1 MPLQAQIVS
10 FLTDPFFLLL
20 KMTLILCGY
29 VVIILIV
36 NMVLPAFES
45 GTRILFFLIVMAT
58 VGPVVVDSFRM
69 IDEIAKGL
77 SHIFTAFYPILTST
91 FLLSSS
97 IMAIASWQPFI
108 LFFVQILTII
118 SSKWLIPGVLLAVVF
133 DVCSVIVKDISFTRI
148 AEFIR
153 FTILSIVSA
162 SVLCYILLMSAT
174 GIAAFSVNRAVAEP
188 VKKLIEENIPIVGS
202 FIVDSFSMFQHM
214 TQFSTSI
221 TSISAFIA
229 VITVAFIPTVQLVV
243 SAYSLKLLAALLEPI
258 AFDDICKLLEQISK
272 SLFTLC
278 AVSFLIAFS
287 FMFSCFFLI
296 VFVQIMVGGR

>member
-1 MPLQAQIVS
+1 
-10 FLTDPFFLLL
+10 
-20 KMTLILCGY
+20 
-29 VVIILIV
+29 
-36 NMVLPAFES
+36 MVLPEFEK
-45 GTRILFFLIVMAT
+45 GTRLLFFLIVLAT
-58 VGPVVVDSFRM
+58 VGPVVVDSFRL

-77 SHIFTAFYPILTST
+77 SHIFMAFYPILTST

-97 IMAIASWQPFI
+97 IMAIASWQPFL
-108 LFFVQILTII
+108 LFFVQVLTII

-162 SVLCYILLMSAT
+162 SVICYIILMSAS
-174 GIAAFSVNRAVAEP
+174 GVASFSVNRAVAEP
-188 VKKLIEENIPIVGS
+188 VKKLIEENIPVVGS

-214 TQFSTSI
+214 SQFSTSI
-221 TSISAFIA
+221 TSISAFVA
-229 VITVAFIPTVQLVV
+229 VVTVAFIPTVQLVV
-243 SAYSLKLLAALLEPI
+243 SAYSLKLLAAILEPI
-258 AFDDICKLLEQISK
+258 AFDDICKLLDLVSK

-296 VFVQIMVGGR
+296 VFAQVMAGGR

>member
-1 MPLQAQIVS
+1 
-10 FLTDPFFLLL
+10 
-20 KMTLILCGY
+20 MTLILCGY
-29 VVIILIV
+29 VVIILII
-36 NMVLPAFES
+36 NMIVPEFEK

-58 VGPVVVDSFRM
+58 VGPVVVDSFRL
-69 IDEIAKGL
+69 IDEIGQGL
-77 SHIFTAFYPILTST
+77 SHVFMAFYPILTST

-97 IMAIASWQPFI
+97 IMAIASWQPFM
-108 LFFVQILTII
+108 LFFVQVLTIV

-133 DVCSVIVKDISFTRI
+133 DVSSTIVKDISFTRI

-162 SVLCYILLMSAT
+162 SVICYIILMSAS
-174 GIAAFSVNRAVAEP
+174 GVAAFSVNRAVAEP
-188 VKKLIEENIPIVGS
+188 VKKLIEGNIPIVGS

-214 TQFSTSI
+214 SQFSTSL

-229 VITVAFIPTVQLVV
+229 VVTVAFIPTVQLVV
-243 SAYSLKLLAALLEPI
+243 SAYSLKLLAAILEPI
-258 AFDDICKLLEQISK
+258 AFDDICKLLDHISK

-296 VFVQIMVGGR
+296 VFVQVMVGGR

>member
-1 MPLQAQIVS
+1 MQAQIVS

-20 KMTLILCGY
+20 KMTLTLCGY

-45 GTRILFFLIVMAT
+45 GTRILFFLIVLAT

-69 IDEIAKGL
+69 IDDIAKGL

-133 DVCSVIVKDISFTRI
+133 DVCSVIVKEISFTRI
-148 AEFIR
+148 AELIR

-174 GIAAFSVNRAVAEP
+174 GVAAFSINRAVAEP

-221 TSISAFIA
+221 TSISAFVA
-229 VITVAFIPTVQLVV
+229 VVTVSFIPTIQLVV

>member
-1 MPLQAQIVS
+1 MQAQIVS
-10 FLTDPFFLLL
+10 YLTDPFFLLL

-133 DVCSVIVKDISFTRI
+133 DVSSVIVKEISFTRI

-153 FTILSIVSA
+153 FTILSVVSA
-162 SVLCYILLMSAT
+162 SVICYIILMSAT
-174 GIAAFSVNRAVAEP
+174 GVAAFSVNRAVAEP

-221 TSISAFIA
+221 TSISAFVA
-229 VITVAFIPTVQLVV
+229 VVTVAFIPTVQLIV

>member
-1 MPLQAQIVS
+1 MQAQILS

-36 NMVLPAFES
+36 NMVLPEFEK
-45 GTRILFFLIVMAT
+45 GTRILFFLIVLAT
-58 VGPVVVDSFRM
+58 VGPVVVDSFRL
-69 IDEIAKGL
+69 IDEIAQGI
-77 SHIFTAFYPILTST
+77 SHIFMAFYPILTST

-97 IMAIASWQPFI
+97 VMAIASWQPFI
-108 LFFVQILTII
+108 LFFVQVLTIV
-118 SSKWLIPGVLLAVVF
+118 SAKWLIPAVLLAVVF
-133 DVCSVIVKDISFTRI
+133 DVSSVIVKDISFTRI

-162 SVLCYILLMSAT
+162 SVICYIILMSAS
-174 GIAAFSVNRAVAEP
+174 GVAAFSVNRAVAEP

-202 FIVDSFSMFQHM
+202 FIVDSFSMFQQM
-214 TQFSTSI
+214 SQFSTSI
-221 TSISAFIA
+221 TSISAFVA
-229 VITVAFIPTVQLVV
+229 VVTVAFIPTVQLVV
-243 SAYSLKLLAALLEPI
+243 SAYSLKLLAAILEPI
-258 AFDDICKLLEQISK
+258 AFDDICKLLEQVSK

>member
-1 MPLQAQIVS
+1 MQAQIVS

-20 KMTLILCGY
+20 KMTLTLCGY

-45 GTRILFFLIVMAT
+45 GTRILFFLIVLAT

-133 DVCSVIVKDISFTRI
+133 DVCSVIVKEISFTRI
-148 AEFIR
+148 AELLR
-153 FTILSIVSA
+153 FTILSVVSA
-162 SVLCYILLMSAT
+162 SVICYIILMSAT
-174 GIAAFSVNRAVAEP
+174 GVAAFSVNRAVAEP
-188 VKKLIEENIPIVGS
+188 IKKLIEENIPIVGS

-221 TSISAFIA
+221 TSISAFVA
-229 VITVAFIPTVQLVV
+229 VVTVAFIPTVQLVV

>member
-1 MPLQAQIVS
+1 MQAQIVS

-45 GTRILFFLIVMAT
+45 GTRILFFLIVIAT

-69 IDEIAKGL
+69 IDDIAKGL

-133 DVCSVIVKDISFTRI
+133 DVSSVIVKEISFTRI

-162 SVLCYILLMSAT
+162 SVICYIILMSAT

-221 TSISAFIA
+221 TSISAFVA
-229 VITVAFIPTVQLVV
+229 VVTVAFIPTVQLVV

>member
-1 MPLQAQIVS
+1 
-10 FLTDPFFLLL
+10 
-20 KMTLILCGY
+20 MTLILCGY
-29 VVIILIV
+29 VVIILII
-36 NMVLPAFES
+36 NMVLPEFEN

-77 SHIFTAFYPILTST
+77 SHVFTAFYPILTST

-108 LFFVQILTII
+108 LFFVQVLTIV
-118 SSKWLIPGVLLAVVF
+118 SSKWLIPGVILAVVF
-133 DVCSVIVKDISFTRI
+133 DVSSVIVKDISFTRI
-148 AEFIR
+148 AELIR
-153 FTILSIVSA
+153 FTILSVVSA
-162 SVLCYILLMSAT
+162 SVICYIILMSAT
-174 GIAAFSVNRAVAEP
+174 GVAAFSVNRAVAEP

-229 VITVAFIPTVQLVV
+229 VVTVAFIPTVQLVV
-243 SAYSLKLLAALLEPI
+243 SAYSLKLLAAILEPV
-258 AFDDICKLLEQISK
+258 AFDDICKLLEQVSK

>member
-1 MPLQAQIVS
+1 MQAQIVS

-20 KMTLILCGY
+20 KMTLTLCGY

-45 GTRILFFLIVMAT
+45 GTRILFFLIVLAT
-58 VGPVVVDSFRM
+58 VGPVVVGSFRM
-69 IDEIAKGL
+69 IDDIAKGL

-133 DVCSVIVKDISFTRI
+133 DVCSVIVKEISFTRI
-148 AEFIR
+148 AELIR

-174 GIAAFSVNRAVAEP
+174 GVAAFSINRAVAEP

-221 TSISAFIA
+221 TSISAFVA
-229 VITVAFIPTVQLVV
+229 VVTVSFIPTIQLVV

-258 AFDDICKLLEQISK
+258 AFDDIRKLLEQISK

>member
-1 MPLQAQIVS
+1 MQAQIVS

-20 KMTLILCGY
+20 KMTLTLCGY

-45 GTRILFFLIVMAT
+45 GTRILFFLIVLAT

-133 DVCSVIVKDISFTRI
+133 DVCSVIVKEISFTRI
-148 AEFIR
+148 AELIR
-153 FTILSIVSA
+153 FTILSVVSA
-162 SVLCYILLMSAT
+162 SVICYIILMSAT
-174 GIAAFSVNRAVAEP
+174 GVAAFSVNRAVAEP

-221 TSISAFIA
+221 TSISAFVA
-229 VITVAFIPTVQLVV
+229 VVTVAFIPTVQLVV

-296 VFVQIMVGGR
+296 VFVQIMAGGR

>member
-1 MPLQAQIVS
+1 MQAQIVS

-133 DVCSVIVKDISFTRI
+133 DVSSVIVKEISFTRI

-153 FTILSIVSA
+153 FTILSVVSA
-162 SVLCYILLMSAT
+162 SVICYIILMSAT
-174 GIAAFSVNRAVAEP
+174 GVAAFSVNRAVAEP

-221 TSISAFIA
+221 TSISAFVA
-229 VITVAFIPTVQLVV
+229 VVTVAFIPTVQLIV

>member
-1 MPLQAQIVS
+1 
-10 FLTDPFFLLL
+10 
-20 KMTLILCGY
+20 MTLILCGY
-29 VVIILIV
+29 VIIILIV
-36 NMVLPAFES
+36 NMLLPAFES
-45 GTRILFFLIVMAT
+45 GTRILFFLIVLAT
-58 VGPVVVDSFRM
+58 IGPVVVDSFRM
-69 IDEIAKGL
+69 IDDIAKGL

-97 IMAIASWQPFI
+97 VMAIASWQPFL
-108 LFFVQILTII
+108 LFFVQVLTIV

-133 DVCSVIVKDISFTRI
+133 DVSSVIVKDISFTRI

-153 FTILSIVSA
+153 FTILSVVSA
-162 SVLCYILLMSAT
+162 SVICYIILMSAT
-174 GIAAFSVNRAVAEP
+174 GVAAFSVNRAVAEP

-221 TSISAFIA
+221 TSVSAFIA
-229 VITVAFIPTVQLVV
+229 VVTVAFIPTVQLVV

-296 VFVQIMVGGR
+296 VFGQIMVGGR

>member
-1 MPLQAQIVS
+1 
-10 FLTDPFFLLL
+10 
-20 KMTLILCGY
+20 MTLILCGY
-29 VVIILIV
+29 VIIILIV
-36 NMVLPAFES
+36 NMLLPAFEN
-45 GTRILFFLIVMAT
+45 GTRILFFLIVLAT

-97 IMAIASWQPFI
+97 VMAIASWQPFL
-108 LFFVQILTII
+108 LFFVQVLTIV

-133 DVCSVIVKDISFTRI
+133 DVSSVIVKDISFTRI

-153 FTILSIVSA
+153 FTILSVVSA
-162 SVLCYILLMSAT
+162 SVICYIILMSAT
-174 GIAAFSVNRAVAEP
+174 GVAAFSVNRAVAEP

-214 TQFSTSI
+214 SQFSTSI

-229 VITVAFIPTVQLVV
+229 VVTVAFIPTVQLVV
-243 SAYSLKLLAALLEPI
+243 TAYSLKLLAAILEPI
-258 AFDDICKLLEQISK
+258 AFDDICKLLEQVSK

>member
-1 MPLQAQIVS
+1 
-10 FLTDPFFLLL
+10 
-20 KMTLILCGY
+20 MTLILCGY
-29 VVIILIV
+29 VIIILIV
-36 NMVLPAFES
+36 NMLLPAFES
-45 GTRILFFLIVMAT
+45 GTRILFFLIVLAT
-58 VGPVVVDSFRM
+58 IGPVVVDSFRM
-69 IDEIAKGL
+69 IDDIAKGL

-97 IMAIASWQPFI
+97 VMAIASWQPFL
-108 LFFVQILTII
+108 LFFVQVLTIV

-133 DVCSVIVKDISFTRI
+133 DVSSVIVKDISFTRI

-153 FTILSIVSA
+153 FTILSVVSA
-162 SVLCYILLMSAT
+162 SVICYIILMSAT
-174 GIAAFSVNRAVAEP
+174 GVAAFSVNRAVAEP

-221 TSISAFIA
+221 TSVSAFIA
-229 VITVAFIPTVQLVV
+229 VVTVAFIPTVQLVV

>member
-1 MPLQAQIVS
+1 MQAQIIS

-29 VVIILIV
+29 VIIILIV
-36 NMVLPAFES
+36 NMLLPAFEN
-45 GTRILFFLIVMAT
+45 GTRILFFLIVLAT

-97 IMAIASWQPFI
+97 VMAIASWQPFL
-108 LFFVQILTII
+108 LFFVQVLTIV

-133 DVCSVIVKDISFTRI
+133 DVSSVIVKDISFTRI

-153 FTILSIVSA
+153 FTILSVVSA
-162 SVLCYILLMSAT
+162 SVICYIILMSAT
-174 GIAAFSVNRAVAEP
+174 GVAAFSVNRAVAEP

-214 TQFSTSI
+214 SQFSTSI

-229 VITVAFIPTVQLVV
+229 VVTVAFIPTVQLVV
-243 SAYSLKLLAALLEPI
+243 TAYSLKLLAAILEPI
-258 AFDDICKLLEQISK
+258 AFDDICKLLEQVSK

>member
-1 MPLQAQIVS
+1 MQAQILS

-29 VVIILIV
+29 VVIILII
-36 NMVLPAFES
+36 NMIVPEFEK
-45 GTRILFFLIVMAT
+45 GTRVLFFLIVLAT
-58 VGPVVVDSFRM
+58 VGPVVVNSFRL
-69 IDEIAKGL
+69 IDDIAQGL
-77 SHIFTAFYPILTST
+77 SHIFMAFYPILTST

-97 IMAIASWQPFI
+97 IMAIASWQPFM
-108 LFFVQILTII
+108 LFFVQVLTIV

-133 DVCSVIVKDISFTRI
+133 DVCSAIVKDISFTRI

-162 SVLCYILLMSAT
+162 SVICYIILMSAS
-174 GIAAFSVNRAVAEP
+174 GVAAFSVNKAVAEP
-188 VKKLIEENIPIVGS
+188 VKKLIEENIPVVGS

-214 TQFSTSI
+214 SQFSTSI
-221 TSISAFIA
+221 TSISAFVA
-229 VITVAFIPTVQLVV
+229 VVTVAFIPTVQLVV
-243 SAYSLKLLAALLEPI
+243 SAYSLKLIAAILEPI
-258 AFDDICKLLEQISK
+258 AFDDICKLLDHISK

-296 VFVQIMVGGR
+296 VFVQVMGGGR